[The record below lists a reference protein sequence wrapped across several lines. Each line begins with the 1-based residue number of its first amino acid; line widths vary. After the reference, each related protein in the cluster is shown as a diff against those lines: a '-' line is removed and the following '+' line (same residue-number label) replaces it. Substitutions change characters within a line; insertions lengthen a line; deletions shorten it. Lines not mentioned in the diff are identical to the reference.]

1 MTASLRARIIR
12 LAHKDP
18 VARPHLL
25 LVLREASVKVDT
37 EKHELRNVVKVT
49 DSAYGNWT
57 FEMGDPARGEPF
69 TVRSSPFRDARRQ
82 AVAEAQRRGVDVIIL
97 QP

>member
-12 LAHKDP
+12 LAHEDETL
-18 VARPHLL
+18 RPHLL
-25 LVLREASVKVDT
+25 LVLREASVRVDT

-57 FEMGDPARGEPF
+57 FQMGDPAKGEPF

-82 AVAEAQRRGVDVIIL
+82 AVAEAARRGVDEIIL
-97 QP
+97 LP